1 LLIQKET
8 YSASIP
14 TWALALLGIA
24 AVDDVLLWFSSPI
37 IALPLTL
44 ILVIV
49 VLAYVFGGK
58 TLF

>member
-1 LLIQKET
+1 MQKET

-24 AVDDVLLWFSSPI
+24 AIDDILLWFSSPV

-44 ILVIV
+44 ILLVI
-49 VLAYVFGGK
+49 VLAYFFGGK
-58 TLF
+58 TLT